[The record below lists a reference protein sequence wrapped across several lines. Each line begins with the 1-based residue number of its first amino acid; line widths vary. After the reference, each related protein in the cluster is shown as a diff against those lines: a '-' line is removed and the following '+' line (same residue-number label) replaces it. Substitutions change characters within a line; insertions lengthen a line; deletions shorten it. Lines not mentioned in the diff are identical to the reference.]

1 MDETPSLWHWL
12 INKNIDGVVTNFPAI
27 GFKYKLA
34 KSGTQKYAINRN
46 GIYFGKNKIPTMIN
60 PYVGI
65 SKKSFIKPREKAHV
79 SYGVKVDD
87 RLFYQI
93 AERTFISAEFVNLDL
108 KPNDIRPFQ
117 NKQILV
123 RPNHEAQ
130 IYKYPENTAKTD
142 KKLKPRTLYKILNF
156 NGAPQNM
163 WLYTTKSWIKA
174 KDILFYGFFD
184 SSSLN
189 TFENLSRI
197 SHYTNLAL
205 LPSTG
210 QYSIHEANLFEKL
223 KRVNNIIN

>member
-65 SKKSFIKPREKAHV
+65 SKKSFIKPGEKAHV

-156 NGAPQNM
+156 NGPRKM
-163 WLYTTKSWIKA
+163 CGYTQQRAGLKQKIFYFMA
-174 KDILFYGFFD
+174 FLILH
-184 SSSLN
+184 L
-189 TFENLSRI
+189 
-197 SHYTNLAL
+197 
-205 LPSTG
+205 
-210 QYSIHEANLFEKL
+210 
-223 KRVNNIIN
+223 